1 MDIKNTLAKQKKG
14 AMISHIR
21 EVLLM
26 SKVAIVTDSSSGITQ
41 SELKELGVF
50 CVPMPFIIDG
60 KEYLENVNLTQEEFY
75 TFLENGAEVSTSQP
89 SIESV
94 KNIWDEVLKMDEY
107 DEIVYI
113 PLSSGLSGSCQTAY
127 MLAMDYDDKVYV
139 VDNHRVS
146 VTQRQSVLEAK
157 QMADMG
163 MSAEEIKEVLTKT
176 AMDADILIM
185 VNTLKYLQKGGRVTP
200 AGAALAGLLGI
211 KPILQIYG
219 EKLDAY
225 AKARSVK
232 NAKRIMSEGIIE
244 SLKEKFPEDYESGN
258 YEIMMAYSH
267 DRKLAE
273 DFREEV
279 KDLFP
284 GKEILINPLPLVIS
298 CHIGPD
304 SLAIVFVRKY
314 M

>member
-1 MDIKNTLAKQKKG
+1 
-14 AMISHIR
+14 
-21 EVLLM
+21 M

-41 SELKELGVF
+41 SERKELGVYA
-50 CVPMPFIIDG
+50 VPMPFVIDG
-60 KEYLENVNLTQEEFY
+60 KEYLEDVNLTQEEFY
-75 TFLENGAEVSTSQP
+75 TFLENGADVSTSQP
-89 SIESV
+89 SIESI
-94 KNIWDEVLKMDEY
+94 KNVWDEVLSMDEY
-107 DEIVYI
+107 EELVYI

-127 MLAMDYDDKVYV
+127 MLAIDYDGKVCV

-146 VTQRQSVLEAK
+146 VTQRQSVIEAK
-157 QMADMG
+157 QMADSG
-163 MSAEEIKEVLTKT
+163 MSAEEIKEVLTDT
-176 AMDADILIM
+176 ALDANILIM

-232 NAKRIMSEGIIE
+232 NAKRIMTEGIIE
-244 SLKEKFPEDYESGN
+244 SLKESFPEDYEAGN
-258 YEIMMAYSH
+258 YNIMMAYSH

-273 DFREEV
+273 DFRDEIQDMFPD
-279 KDLFP
+279 KD
-284 GKEILINPLPLVIS
+284 ILINPLPLVIS

-304 SLAIVFVRKY
+304 SLALVFTRKY
-314 M
+314 L